1 MVYPSHHLRQSRA
14 RQANALTRPGAVRL
28 IWAFTLVVALVIA
41 FDLVPWLRGDA
52 PWIPA
57 DGRWIWSHEL
67 PRWQAIPFA
76 VAALTIYVAGAIA
89 LLHQTQTSRRYPI
102 PLIVW
107 AFGSLVLLTLVTMY
121 LEESPLYLL
130 LARLTA
136 QGRYHAAAGTITSLD
151 HTLRH
156 WPDFTAALLRESNQ
170 PNGVVLSPPGLTA
183 ISYATA
189 QAFDYLPGVITR
201 SLAGVPR
208 QMQCQ
213 NLTMAAWSNAQWAS
227 AWPQMLMPFWSA
239 LSVAPLYRLGTMLF
253 DRQRA
258 RWAVAVWVLVPGM
271 IFFQPLFNVFY
282 PLVALVMLIFL
293 WRGLCGGRGGWITL
307 AGFVLS
313 TGLFLN
319 LSLVPL
325 GLLAGLIVIGE
336 HLRARR
342 GPARIMRDLALFGA
356 GVASV
361 WLVYWLLSGL
371 APWAIFD
378 AGLSRHYRLN
388 RPYLPWLIQHPLDM
402 ALFAGLPLMGFAAW
416 RALSLRHLRRVSA
429 TRADVLIGAAVA
441 TLVIVDLSGTARGE
455 TGRIW
460 LFFAPIWVLM
470 AVDVVVTLAPRQQI
484 AFLALQAVYLLAII
498 AFWRGADH
506 AALTKPIRVAD
517 AATTP
522 TYPVLAS
529 FERNGD
535 RLTFVGLDVEARPD
549 TVTLNLY
556 WQANTPIRDAYVLT
570 LLGIAPDGSTLPGYE
585 WNPRG
590 WDFPPA
596 CWKPGQT
603 FVDGVTLPLGDA
615 AQPGDWLFSLAIV
628 DAFTHE
634 PMRVTLPDGTA
645 GMQVGIGPVPV
656 PAS

>member
-1 MVYPSHHLRQSRA
+1 MYPSPHLQQSRA
-14 RQANALTRPGAVRL
+14 SPANTLARPATVRL

-41 FDLVPWLRGDA
+41 LDLVPWLRGDA

-67 PRWQAIPFA
+67 PRWQAIPLA
-76 VAALTIYVAGAIA
+76 AAALAVYVTGAI
-89 LLHQTQTSRRYPI
+89 LLLRRTQASRRYPT
-102 PLIVW
+102 PLILW
-107 AFGSLVLLTLVTMY
+107 AFGGLVLLTLVMMC
-121 LEESPLYLL
+121 LEDSPLYLL

-136 QGRYHAAAGTITSLD
+136 QGRYHAAASAVTSLG

-156 WPDFTAALLRESNQ
+156 WPDFTAALLRESSQ

-189 QAFDYLPGVITR
+189 RAFDHLPAVITLG
-201 SLAGVPR
+201 LAGVPR

-213 NLTMAAWSNAQWAS
+213 NLTMAAWSDAQWAS

-271 IFFQPLFNVFY
+271 IFFQPLFNVLY
-282 PLVALVMLIFL
+282 PLVALVMLVFL
-293 WRGLCGGRGGWITL
+293 WRGLANRQGRWITL

-313 TGLFLN
+313 VGLFLN

-336 HLRARR
+336 HLRTR
-342 GPARIMRDLALFGA
+342 GGFASMARDLTLFGA
-356 GVASV
+356 GVASA

-371 APWAIFD
+371 APWVIFG
-378 AGLSRHYRLN
+378 AGLSQHYKLN
-388 RPYLPWLIQHPLDM
+388 RPYLPWLIHHPLDM
-402 ALFAGLPLMGFAAW
+402 FLFAGLPLSAFTVW
-416 RALSLRHLRRVSA
+416 RALRLRHLRHTPA
-429 TRADVLIGAAVA
+429 TRADVLSGAAVA
-441 TLVIVDLSGTARGE
+441 ALVIMVLSGTARGE
-455 TGRIW
+455 TGRVW

-470 AVDVVVTLAPRQQI
+470 AVDLVATLAPRQQI
-484 AFLALQAVYLLAII
+484 ACLALQAVYLLTLVAVL
-498 AFWRGADH
+498 RGADH
-506 AALTKPIRVAD
+506 AALTRPVRVAD
-517 AATTP
+517 AATAP

-535 RLTFVGLDVEARPD
+535 RLTFVGLDVQARPD

-603 FVDGVTLPLGDA
+603 FVDDVTLPLGDA

-645 GMQVGIGPVPV
+645 STQVGIGPVPV

>member
-1 MVYPSHHLRQSRA
+1 MYLSHHLRRSCTK
-14 RQANALTRPGAVRL
+14 QANAFAQPATVRL
-28 IWAFTLVVALVIA
+28 IWAFTLVAAAVIA
-41 FDLVPWLRGDA
+41 FDIVPWLRGDA
-52 PWIPA
+52 PWVPDTGQWVWPYEAPHWAWLVPA
-57 DGRWIWSHEL
+57 GAGL
-67 PRWQAIPFA
+67 A
-76 VAALTIYVAGAIA
+76 IYVTGAI
-89 LLHQTQTSRRYPI
+89 LLLQRTQTGRRYPV
-102 PLIVW
+102 PLMLW
-107 AFGSLVLLTLVTMY
+107 AFGGLVLLTLLLMY
-121 LEESPLYLL
+121 LENSPLFLL
-130 LARLTA
+130 LARLTT
-136 QGRYHAAAGTITSLD
+136 QGRFHAASAEVTSLD

-156 WPDFTAALLRESNQ
+156 WPDFTAWLLAETSRS
-170 PNGVVLSPPGLTA
+170 NGVVLSPPGITAVYYALT
-183 ISYATA
+183 
-189 QAFDYLPGVITR
+189 QALELIPPVAGAM
-201 SLAGVPR
+201 AGVTR

-213 NLTMAAWSNAQWAS
+213 NLAMAAWSDAQWAS
-227 AWPQMLMPFWSA
+227 AWLQMLMPFWSA

-253 DRQRA
+253 DRRRA
-258 RWAVAVWVLVPGM
+258 RWAVVVWVLVPGM
-271 IFFQPLFNVFY
+271 IFFQPHFNVFY
-282 PLVALVMLIFL
+282 PLMALVMLVFL
-293 WRGLCGGRGGWITL
+293 WRGLTGGRGVWIAL

-313 TGLFLN
+313 IGLFFN
-319 LSLVPL
+319 LSLAPL
-325 GLLAGLIVIGE
+325 GLLAGLVVIGE
-336 HLRARR
+336 HLRTRGGLASMAR
-342 GPARIMRDLALFGA
+342 GLALFGA

-371 APWAIFD
+371 TPWMIFD
-378 AGLSRHYRLN
+378 AALSQHYKLN

-402 ALFAGLPLMGFAAW
+402 FLFAGLPLSAFTVW
-416 RALSLRHLRRVSA
+416 RALRLRHLRRIPA

-441 TLVIVDLSGTARGE
+441 TLVIIVLSGTARGE

-470 AVDVVVTLAPRQQI
+470 AVDMVVMLTPRQQI
-484 AFLALQAVYLLAII
+484 TFLALQAMYLLALV
-498 AFWRGADH
+498 AMLRGADH

-517 AATTP
+517 AATAP

-570 LLGIAPDGSTLPGYE
+570 LLSIAPDGSTLPGYE

-603 FVDGVTLPLGDA
+603 FVDNVTLPLGDA

-634 PMRVTLPDGTA
+634 PMRVSLPDGTTSI
-645 GMQVGIGPVPV
+645 QVGIGPVAV